1 MVGTKRRRRRREDV
15 LVTGE
20 PAARVEYAGWA
31 RGALGALGFER
42 VSPFFFSEEAECSSI

>member
-1 MVGTKRRRRRREDV
+1 MVGTKRRRRRREGV

-42 VSPFFFSEEAECSSI
+42 VPSFTEEAECSSI